1 MKNIWRNYRSST
13 LANRLTWMVGIVF
26 VYMLGKYIPIATLP
40 VAGIEADAYKLDSA
54 LENLAMVTGGQ
65 FSTLNLFSLGLSPW
79 MTGMILWRFLTLFKT
94 IKGLTAQ
101 QSHRYRMLLMF
112 IVALIQSIG
121 VSSLSEYYQFSQFG
135 DYSLPIVRGITMVVM
150 ITGSFVLMWLA
161 NVNGRKGLGGPS
173 VIIVSN
179 MILTFIINIIRYFSE
194 KRLGVLEFL
203 LTIAVIALIASALI
217 WITVVV
223 YRAEYRI
230 PIRRIMI
237 ISAFAESTYIPIRV
251 TPAGGMPFMY
261 AMTLMSL
268 PPILISALLQIF
280 PENPILKD
288 LVGKVSI
295 SELLGILVYIF
306 LLFIL
311 AIGFAYFN
319 IDPTEVAENM
329 QKSGDYIENV
339 RPGEAT
345 RKYISFYLNRLTLVG
360 AIYTCLMGGVP
371 LILVWSQQGQI
382 SIALLINNI
391 YIVTT
396 LLLGIVEQVRILR
409 SWREYDEII

>member
-13 LANRLTWMVGIVF
+13 LANRLTWTVGIVF

-40 VAGIEADAYKLDSA
+40 AAGIEAGAYKLDSA

-94 IKGLTAQ
+94 IKGLTDQ

-112 IVALIQSIG
+112 IVAFIQSIG

-150 ITGSFVLMWLA
+150 IAGSFVLMWLA

-194 KRLGVLEFL
+194 NRLGGLEFL

-217 WITVVV
+217 WITVVI

-268 PPILISALLQIF
+268 PPILISTMLQIF
-280 PENPILKD
+280 PENPILKE